1 MFKKSRL
8 FKIKREDK
16 HRHRGAVKA
25 LRVDKL
31 RGVGQV
37 RALLVKNIAK
47 TQAELQFGNKFKER
61 HIEVA
66 SHTHLQHY
74 VEGFRA
80 HLGVLARRQVNTG
93 LDAADDIGAEIVE
106 TRGGHLEVNGHG
118 NVGALHGLRIAP
130 TSGQIAKDD
139 VLRAKM
145 EGGKHA
151 QAQGL
156 AQTPFAEHTHAE
168 AQALLVGLGHPLVAR
183 IGVDVTI
190 VVELEALVVGT
201 DEEAVVE
208 TPLVDEGLVLHLALL
223 GIQCRPAHKKEEAGQ
238 QQTVDGK
245 TIFQTVHRN
254 KDAEGVFI

>member
-16 HRHRGAVKA
+16 HRHRGAVEA

-37 RALLVKNIAK
+37 RALLVKNIAE

-80 HLGVLARRQVNTG
+80 HLGVLARRQVNAG

-118 NVGALHGLRIAP
+118 YVGALHGLRIAP
-130 TSGQIAKDD
+130 TSDQITKDD
-139 VLRAKM
+139 VLRAEM
-145 EGGKHA
+145 EGRKHA

-156 AQTPFAEHTHAE
+156 AHAPFTEHTHAE

-183 IGVDVTI
+183 IGVDVAI

-223 GIQCRPAHKKEEAGQ
+223 RIQCRPAQHEDEAGQ
-238 QQTVDGK
+238 QQMVD
-245 TIFQTVHRN
+245 I
-254 KDAEGVFI
+254 E